1 MIEPVPP
8 STERR
13 LPASP
18 QLALRV
24 AIMGGVALL
33 LFAIVFFRLWYL
45 QVLSGDKYVQQA
57 ETNRVRDLP
66 IPAPRGQILDRNGQP
81 VASDVL
87 TNAVMITPTKLPA
100 DSHRRAALLRNLG
113 RLIGMTP
120 HQIRVQ
126 IKHQQALYP
135 YADVTVKTDAGPA
148 ALTVLSEQQ
157 TRYPGVHQQQVY
169 LRTYPDHQFAAQVLG
184 YVGQVSQP
192 QLRLRRFRG
201 VHQGTVVGQS
211 GVEYQYDRYL
221 RGTPGVQRIQV
232 TACTG
237 VPGCHTAPAT
247 SLPQTDP
254 LPGHDLKLTIDTGL
268 QKAGESALQTG
279 IGLAQ
284 ANGNP
289 ASRGAF
295 VALDPRNGEV
305 LAMGST
311 PTFDPNVF
319 AKPLTQAQ
327 VNQLFG
333 RSNAGQA
340 LLFNRAISGGY
351 PTGSTFKPIT
361 ALAALQ
367 SGLITPDEGLG
378 AGSCIPIGSGGQTFC
393 NAGKA
398 NYGAVGLVDA
408 LKVSSDTYF
417 ATVGEM
423 ANGVHGEIIQTMARR
438 LGLGHTTGIDLPG
451 EAPGNVPDAAWRAHE
466 AQLEAQCERKTH
478 RVSCGISD
486 KRLWSVGDNV
496 NLSVGQGDLLASP
509 LQMAVVYST
518 LENGGRVVRPH
529 LGLEVDDTN
538 GSLIQRIDPAP
549 ARHVNINESDRQ
561 LVLEGLHEAASQPG
575 GTSADVWAGWN
586 QGLHPIFGKTG
597 TAQHVNQADQ
607 SWYVCFSPDP
617 ARPIVIAVTIEQGGF
632 GAQAAAPAARQ
643 MMSQWFY
650 GRPGQVVA
658 GHSLTL

>member
-1 MIEPVPP
+1 MIEQIPP

-18 QLALRV
+18 QLAWRV
-24 AIMGGVALL
+24 AVMGAVALM
-33 LFAIVFFRLWYL
+33 LFAVVFFRLWYL
-45 QVLSGDKYVQQA
+45 QVLSGDKYLQQA
-57 ETNRVRDLP
+57 DTNRVRDLP
-66 IPAPRGQILDRNGQP
+66 IPAPRGEILDRNGQP
-81 VASDVL
+81 IATDRL
-87 TNAVMITPTKLPA
+87 TNAVQITPSGLPTNA
-100 DSHRRAALLRNLG
+100 HRRQAVLG
-113 RLIGMTP
+113 RLGRLLGMTP

-126 IKHQQALYP
+126 IKHQQTLYP
-135 YADVTVKTDAGPA
+135 YADVTVKTDAGPG
-148 ALTVLSEQQ
+148 ALTVLAEQKPSFPGIKQ
-157 TRYPGVHQQQVY
+157 TQVY
-169 LRTYPDHQFAAQVLG
+169 LREYPDHQLAAQVLG

-192 QLRLRRFRG
+192 ELTQRRFRG
-201 VHQGTVVGQS
+201 VSQGTVVGQS
-211 GVEYQYDRYL
+211 GVESTYDRYL
-221 RGTPGVQRIQV
+221 RGVPGVQRIQV
-232 TACTG
+232 NACTG
-237 VPGCHTAPAT
+237 LPGCRSVPLP
-247 SLPQTDP
+247 SLAQTDP
-254 LPGHDLKLTIDTGL
+254 IGGKDLKLTIDAGL
-268 QKAGESALQTG
+268 QKEGEAALQQG
-279 IGLAQ
+279 IALAQ

-295 VALDPRNGEV
+295 VALDPRSGEV

-319 AKPLTQAQ
+319 AKPLTQTQ

-333 RSNAGQA
+333 LGGTSQA

-423 ANGVHGEIIQTMARR
+423 ANSVHGEVIQTMARK
-438 LGLGHTTGIDLPG
+438 LGLGRTSGIDLPE
-451 EAPGNVPDAAWRAHE
+451 EAPGNVPDAAWRAE
-466 AQLEAQCERKTH
+466 QARLETACERKTH
-478 RVSCGISD
+478 KASCGISD
-486 KRLWSVGDNV
+486 KRPWTVGDNV

-509 LQMAVVYST
+509 LQMAVVYSA

-529 LGLEVDDTN
+529 VAMEVDDSL
-538 GSLIQRIDPAP
+538 GSLIQRISPP
-549 ARHVNINESDRQ
+549 SARHVYLNSSDRQ
-561 LVLEGLHEAASQPG
+561 LVLEGLHAAASQPG

-586 QGLHPIFGKTG
+586 QSTHPIFGKTG
-597 TAQHVNQADQ
+597 TAQHTNQADQ
-607 SWYVCFSPDP
+607 SWYVCFSPDR

-632 GAQAAAPAARQ
+632 GAQAAAPAARL
-643 MMSQWFY
+643 MMSQWFF
-650 GRPGQVVA
+650 GHPGKVVA

>member
-1 MIEPVPP
+1 MIEPLPP
-8 STERR
+8 SAERR

-24 AIMGGVALL
+24 AIMGGVALM

-57 ETNRVRDLP
+57 DTNRVRALP
-66 IPAPRGQILDRNGQP
+66 IAAPRGQILDRNG
-81 VASDVL
+81 VTIATDRL
-87 TNAVMITPTKLPA
+87 TNAVLITPSHLPR
-100 DSHRRAALLRNLG
+100 DPHRRQAELRRLG
-113 RLIGMTP
+113 GYLGMTP
-120 HQIRVQ
+120 HDIRLQIS
-126 IKHQQALYP
+126 HQQALYP

-148 ALTVLSEQQ
+148 ARTVLAE
-157 TRYPGVHQQQVY
+157 RKGAFPGVRQAPVY
-169 LRTYPDHQFAAQVLG
+169 LRDYPDRQFAAQVLG
-184 YVGQVSQP
+184 YVGQVSQRE
-192 QLRLRRFRG
+192 LALRRFRG
-201 VHQGTVVGQS
+201 VSRGSIVGQS
-211 GVEYQYDRYL
+211 GVEAAYDRYL
-221 RGTPGVQRIQV
+221 RGTPGWQRIQV
-232 TACTG
+232 NACTG
-237 VPGCHTAPAT
+237 LPGCHTAPPAP
-247 SLPQTDP
+247 LPQTDP
-254 LPGHDLKLTIDTGL
+254 VPGHDLKVTIDSNL

-305 LAMGST
+305 LAMGAT

-319 AKPLTQAQ
+319 AKPLTQTQ
-327 VNQLFG
+327 VDQLFG
-333 RSNAGQA
+333 RNDSTQA
-340 LLFNRAISGGY
+340 LLFNRAIAGGY

-361 ALAALQ
+361 AMAALQ

-393 NAGKA
+393 NAGKT
-398 NYGAVGLVDA
+398 NYGAVGLVEA

-417 ATVGEM
+417 ATVGEL
-423 ANGVHGEIIQTMARR
+423 ANGVHGEIIQTMARK
-438 LGLGHTTGIDLPG
+438 LGLGHTTGIDLPS
-451 EAPGNVPDAAWRAHE
+451 EAAGNVPDAAWRARM
-466 AQLEAQCERKTH
+466 AALETQCEVKTH
-478 RVSCGISD
+478 RSFCGYSD

-529 LGLEVDDTN
+529 LGMEVDDSD
-538 GSLIQRIDPAP
+538 GRLVQHIAPPAS
-549 ARHVNINESDRQ
+549 RHVYLNEADRQ

-586 QGLHPIFGKTG
+586 QAAHPIFGKTG

-607 SWYVCFSPDP
+607 SWYVCFSPDR

-632 GAQAAAPAARQ
+632 GAQAAAPAARL
-643 MMSQWFY
+643 MMSQWFLGHR
-650 GRPGQVVA
+650 GRVVA
-658 GHSLTL
+658 GQSRTL